1 VKAGKLSGDEGGRG
15 GDSTLSRF
23 SGLGRFGVIWVG
35 QLVTLI
41 GNALLRFAFVIH
53 AWTTGGKVT
62 DVALLSVC
70 ATLPQAVLSPTAGA
84 IVDRCRKEVAL
95 RISDASGLVIIS
107 GLTFLYYAGN
117 LQLWEIYL
125 AVICLGCASAFAFP
139 ALSSA
144 VPLLVPRTHLQRA
157 NGLLGSA
164 NSGASIFGP
173 ALAAVLLR
181 VAGLGSILWM
191 DLITF
196 VVSLVSVYAMPRT
209 ERPTRHKADGSRRSI
224 TADTV
229 EGIRFLFAQRGLRG
243 LMLVDFGGNLVMVFG
258 YAVMQ
263 PMVLARTGDST
274 GALAAVLA
282 CTGLGGI
289 VGGLALAAWGGPE
302 HRVRGMMLGMIGMCL
317 TSLIGMGLA
326 RDVPGWCVGMF
337 LGMALMPMIN
347 STMQA
352 IVQTGVPAELQ
363 GRVFGAMVSVSQ
375 ISLPVA
381 TVTSGV
387 LADHVFDP
395 QAASESG
402 LVGVLR
408 PVVGSGVGT
417 GMAVMLILAGLLGI
431 GIALLGMRNRAMR
444 VFDLPE
450 PQPGS
455 EPGAQRGPG
464 SDAGAVPQTV
474 SEFVPESIPEAAARE
489 TAAEDRAAL

>member
-1 VKAGKLSGDEGGRG
+1 MKARQLSGGEDRRAGDGAPGR
-15 GDSTLSRF
+15 F
-23 SGLGRFGVIWVG
+23 AGLGRFGVIWVG

-125 AVICLGCASAFAFP
+125 AVICLGAASSFAFP

-209 ERPTRHKADGSRRSI
+209 EKPARHAADGTRRSI
-224 TADTV
+224 TADTA
-229 EGIRFLFAQRGLRG
+229 EGIRFLFGQAGLRG
-243 LMLVDFGGNLVMVFG
+243 LMFVDFGANLVMVFG

-263 PMVLARTGDST
+263 PMVLARTGDNT

-282 CTGLGGI
+282 CTGIGGI
-289 VGGLALAAWGGPE
+289 TGGLLLAAWGGPS
-302 HRVRGMMLGMIGMCL
+302 HRVRGMMFGIIGMCL
-317 TSLIGMGLA
+317 TSLIGMGLV
-326 RDVPGWCVGMF
+326 RDVPGWCAGML

-402 LVGVLR
+402 LVGFLR
-408 PVVGSGVGT
+408 PAVGSGVGT

-431 GIALLGMRNRAMR
+431 GIALLGMRSRSMR

-450 PQPGS
+450 A
-455 EPGAQRGPG
+455 E
-464 SDAGAVPQTV
+464 AGAEAVPEPVSGSVPQQA
-474 SEFVPESIPEAAARE
+474 VPTPAARE